1 MKLLIIEEFAE
12 YYKSKIQDAFPQ
24 LEIEAVVDEDSAEQ
38 FIQQAQIL
46 LAIKAS
52 DELISKAENLQ
63 WIQSLIS
70 GTDFFTKLPS
80 LKKEVLVTSS
90 RGIHGPQ
97 MAETTCMLML
107 ALNRNLPANF
117 ENQQRKH
124 WERWPTKLLFKKAIG
139 ILGVG
144 TIGSELARI
153 CKSFGMIVH
162 GLTTTGR
169 EIECVDHPYDSAG
182 LNQLIKRVDYLVNIL
197 PANNDTRRVIGAEQF
212 SAMKKTA
219 YYISVGRGDTVDEKA
234 LIQALQRGDIAGAGL
249 DVFAEE
255 PLPVD
260 SPLWEMNNVIIT
272 PHIGGMSDIYPD
284 QVLPN
289 ITENISRYLAGER
302 KDLLN
307 FIHWGGDHS

>member
-1 MKLLIIEEFAE
+1 MKLLIIEELAD
-12 YYKSKIQDAFPQ
+12 YYKSKLQEAFPD
-24 LEIEAVVDEDSAEQ
+24 LEIEAAIDEDSAQ
-38 FIQQAQIL
+38 QYIQQAEIL
-46 LAIKAS
+46 IAIKAS
-52 DELISKAENLQ
+52 DDLIGKAENLQ

-80 LKKEVLVTSS
+80 LNKEVLITSS

-97 MAETTCMLML
+97 MAETTCLLML
-107 ALNRNLPANF
+107 ALNRDLPANF
-117 ENQQRKH
+117 KNQERKH
-124 WERWPTKLLFKKAIG
+124 WERWPTKLLFQKEVG

-144 TIGSELARI
+144 TIGTLLARI
-153 CKSFGMIVH
+153 CKSFGMTVH

-169 EIECVDHPYDSAG
+169 DIEWVDYPYDSEG
-182 LNQLIKRVDYLVNIL
+182 LNQLIPRVDYLVNIL
-197 PANNDTRRVIGAEQF
+197 PANDSTRRAIGEEQF

-249 DVFAEE
+249 DVFVEE

-289 ITENISRYLAGER
+289 IKENISRYVAGER

-307 FIHWGGDHS
+307 FIHWGR

>member
-1 MKLLIIEEFAE
+1 MKLLILEEYAE
-12 YYKSKIQDAFPQ
+12 YYKSQIKEAFPN
-24 LEIEAVVDEDSAEQ
+24 LEIKSAVDEAAAGP
-38 FIQQAQIL
+38 FIKQAQIL
-46 LAIKAS
+46 IAIKAS
-52 DELISKAENLQ
+52 DELISKAKNLQ

-80 LKKEVLVTSS
+80 LNKDVLITSS

-97 MAETTCMLML
+97 MAETTCLLML
-107 ALNRNLPANF
+107 ALNRNLSANIK
-117 ENQQRKH
+117 NQERKH
-124 WERWPTKLLFKKAIG
+124 WQRWPTKLLYKKSVG

-169 EIECVDHPYDSAG
+169 ESEWVDYPYDSAG
-182 LNQLIKRVDYLVNIL
+182 MNKLLPRVDYLVNIL
-197 PANNDTRRVIGAEQF
+197 PASSETRKIIGAKQF
-212 SAMKKTA
+212 AEMKQTA
-219 YYISVGRGDTVDEKA
+219 FFMSVGRGDTVDEEA
-234 LIQALQRGDIAGAGL
+234 LIRALENGDIAGAGL

-255 PLPVD
+255 PLSKD
-260 SPLWEMNNVIIT
+260 SPLWNMTNVIIT

-289 ITENISRYLAGER
+289 IKENISRYMAGER
-302 KDLLN
+302 KELVN
-307 FIHWGGDHS
+307 FIDWVG

>member
-1 MKLLIIEEFAE
+1 MKLLIIEEFAD
-12 YYKSKIQDAFPQ
+12 YYKSRLQEAFPH
-24 LEIEAVVDEDSAEQ
+24 LEIEAAIDEDSAQ
-38 FIQQAQIL
+38 QYIQQAEIL
-46 LAIKAS
+46 VAIKAS
-52 DELISKAENLQ
+52 DDLIGKAENLQ

-80 LKKEVLVTSS
+80 LNKEVLITSS

-97 MAETTCMLML
+97 MAETTCLLML
-107 ALNRNLPANF
+107 ALNRDLPANF
-117 ENQQRKH
+117 KNQERKH
-124 WERWPTKLLFKKAIG
+124 WERWPTKLLFQKEVG

-144 TIGSELARI
+144 TIGTQLARI
-153 CKSFGMIVH
+153 CKTFGMIVH
-162 GLTTTGR
+162 GLTTSGR
-169 EIECVDHPYDSAG
+169 TIEWVDHPYDSAG
-182 LNQLIKRVDYLVNIL
+182 LNQLIPRVDYLVNIL
-197 PANNDTRRVIGAEQF
+197 PANNDTLKVIGSEQF

-219 YYISVGRGDTVDEKA
+219 YYISVGRGDTVDEEA

-255 PLPVD
+255 PLPAD
-260 SPLWEMNNVIIT
+260 SLLWGMNNVIIT

-289 ITENISRYLAGER
+289 IKENMSRYVAGER

-307 FIHWGGDHS
+307 FIHWGR

>member
-1 MKLLIIEEFAE
+1 MKLLIIEEFAD
-12 YYKSKIQDAFPQ
+12 YYKSKLEEAFPD
-24 LEIEAVVDEDSAEQ
+24 LEIEAATDEESAENC
-38 FIQQAQIL
+38 IEQAEIL
-46 LAIKAS
+46 VAIKAS
-52 DELISKAENLQ
+52 DGLIGRAENLK

-80 LKKEVLVTSS
+80 LRKEVLITSS

-97 MAETTCMLML
+97 MAETTCLLML
-107 ALNRNLPANF
+107 ALNRNLSANF
-117 ENQQRKH
+117 KNQERKH
-124 WERWPTKLLFKKAIG
+124 WERWPTKLLFKKEVG

-144 TIGSELARI
+144 TIGTELARI

-169 EIECVDHPYDSAG
+169 EIEWVDHPYDSGG
-182 LNQLIKRVDYLVNIL
+182 LNQLIARVDYLVNIL
-197 PANNDTRRVIGAEQF
+197 PATDGTRRAIGEEQF
-212 SAMKKTA
+212 SAMKTSA
-219 YYISVGRGDTVDEKA
+219 YYISVGRGDTVDEQA
-234 LIQALQRGDIAGAGL
+234 LIQALQSGDIAGAGL

-255 PLPVD
+255 PLPAG
-260 SPLWEMNNVIIT
+260 SPLWDMSNVIIT

-289 ITENISRYLAGER
+289 IKENISRYLAGER

-307 FIHWGGDHS
+307 FIHWGR

>member
-1 MKLLIIEEFAE
+1 MKVLILEEYAE
-12 YYKSKIQDAFPQ
+12 YYKSKIQEDFPQ
-24 LEIEAVVDEDSAEQ
+24 LEIEAAIDESSASA
-38 FIQQAQIL
+38 FIEKAQIF

-52 DELISKAENLQ
+52 DELISKAVKLQ

-80 LKKEVLVTSS
+80 LNGDVLITSS

-97 MAETTCMLML
+97 MAETTCLLML
-107 ALNRNLPANF
+107 ALNRNLSWNF
-117 ENQQRKH
+117 KNQERKH
-124 WERWPTKLLFKKAIG
+124 WERWPTQLLYQKSIG

-144 TIGSELARI
+144 TIGMELARI

-169 EIECVDHPYDSAG
+169 EIECVDYPYDSKG
-182 LNQLIKRVDYLVNIL
+182 LNKLVSQVDYLVNIL
-197 PANNDTRRVIGAEQF
+197 PATPETRKILGKEQF
-212 SAMKKTA
+212 AAMKREA
-219 YYISVGRGDTVDEKA
+219 FYISVGRGDTVDEEA
-234 LIQALQRGDIAGAGL
+234 LIEALQNKEIAGAGL

-255 PLPVD
+255 PLPKE
-260 SPLWEMNNVIIT
+260 SPLWEMPHVIVT

-289 ITENISRYLAGER
+289 IKENMSRYLAGER
-302 KDLLN
+302 IDLIN
-307 FIHWGGDHS
+307 FVDWSK

>member
-1 MKLLIIEEFAE
+1 MKVLILEEYSE
-12 YYKSKIQDAFPQ
+12 YYKNKIQEDFPQ
-24 LEIEAVVDEDSAEQ
+24 LEIGAAIDENSATD
-38 FIQQAQIL
+38 FIEQAQIL
-46 LAIKAS
+46 IAIKAS
-52 DELISKAENLQ
+52 DELISKAVNLR

-80 LKKEVLVTSS
+80 LNRDVLISSS

-97 MAETTCMLML
+97 MAETTILLML

-117 ENQQRKH
+117 KNQESKH
-124 WERWPTKLLFKKAIG
+124 WERWPTQLLYQKSIG

-144 TIGSELARI
+144 TIGTELARI

-169 EIECVDHPYDSAG
+169 EIEWVDYPYDSSG
-182 LNQLIKRVDYLVNIL
+182 LNELISRVDYLVNIL
-197 PANNDTRRVIGAEQF
+197 PATPETQKVLGLDQF
-212 SAMKKTA
+212 SSMKRTA
-219 YYISVGRGDTVDEKA
+219 YYISVGRGDTVDEEA
-234 LIQALQRGDIAGAGL
+234 LIQALRNEEIAGAGL

-255 PLPVD
+255 PLPEE
-260 SPLWEMNNVIIT
+260 SPLWNMPHVIVT

-289 ITENISRYLAGER
+289 IKENLSRYLAGER
-302 KDLLN
+302 NDLIN
-307 FIHWGGDHS
+307 FVDWSK

>member
-12 YYKSKIQDAFPQ
+12 YYKSQLQEAFPH
-24 LEIEAVVDEDSAEQ
+24 LEIEVAIDEDSAEH
-38 FIQQAQIL
+38 FIKQAQIL
-46 LAIKAS
+46 VAIKAS
-52 DELISKAENLQ
+52 DDLISKAENLQ

-80 LKKEVLVTSS
+80 LNKEVLITSS

-97 MAETTCMLML
+97 MAETTCLMML
-107 ALNRNLPANF
+107 ALNRDLPANIK
-117 ENQQRKH
+117 NQERKH
-124 WERWPTKLLFKKAIG
+124 WQRWPTKLLFQKEVG

-144 TIGSELARI
+144 TIGTQLARI

-162 GLTTTGR
+162 GLTTSGR
-169 EIECVDHPYDSAG
+169 EIEWVDHPYDSAG
-182 LNQLIKRVDYLVNIL
+182 LNQLISRVDYLVNIL
-197 PANNDTRRVIGAEQF
+197 PATVDTRRAIGPEQF

-219 YYISVGRGDTVDEKA
+219 YYISVGRGDTVDEGA
-234 LIQALQRGDIAGAGL
+234 LIQALQSGDIAGAGL
-249 DVFAEE
+249 DVFAQE

-260 SPLWEMNNVIIT
+260 SPLWEMNNVIVT

-289 ITENISRYLAGER
+289 IKENIARYLAGER
-302 KDLLN
+302 KDLIN
-307 FIHWGGDHS
+307 FIRWGM

>member
-12 YYKSKIQDAFPQ
+12 YYKSNIQEAFPD
-24 LEIEAVVDEDSAEQ
+24 LEIEAAVDENSAEQ

-46 LAIKAS
+46 IAIKAS
-52 DELISKAENLQ
+52 DELIRGAENLQ

-80 LKKEVLVTSS
+80 LNKEVLVTSS

-97 MAETTCMLML
+97 MAETTCLLML
-107 ALNRNLPANF
+107 ALNRDLPANIS
-117 ENQQRKH
+117 NQKRKQWH
-124 WERWPTKLLFKKAIG
+124 RWPTKLLLQKEVG

-144 TIGSELARI
+144 TIGTELARI
-153 CKSFGMIVH
+153 CKSFGMMVH
-162 GLTTTGR
+162 GLTTSGR

-182 LNQLIKRVDYLVNIL
+182 LNQLIARVDYLVNIL
-197 PANNDTRRVIGAEQF
+197 PATNDTRKVIGAEQF
-212 SAMKKTA
+212 SAMKKSA
-219 YYISVGRGDTVDEKA
+219 FYISVGRGDTVDEEA
-234 LIQALQRGDIAGAGL
+234 LIQALQGGEIAGAGL

-260 SPLWEMNNVIIT
+260 SPLWDMKNVIIT

-289 ITENISRYLAGER
+289 IKENISRYLAGER

-307 FIHWGGDHS
+307 YIHWGR

>member
-12 YYKSKIQDAFPQ
+12 YYKSKLQEAFPH
-24 LEIEAVVDEDSAEQ
+24 LEIEAAIDEDSAEQ
-38 FIQQAQIL
+38 FIQQAQVL
-46 LAIKAS
+46 VAIKAS
-52 DELISKAENLQ
+52 DNLISKAENLQ

-80 LKKEVLVTSS
+80 LNKEVLISSS

-97 MAETTCMLML
+97 MAETTCLLML
-107 ALNRNLPANF
+107 ALNRDLPANIK
-117 ENQQRKH
+117 NQERKH
-124 WERWPTKLLFKKAIG
+124 WQRWPTKLLFKKEVG

-144 TIGSELARI
+144 TIGTQLARI

-162 GLTTTGR
+162 GLTTSGR
-169 EIECVDHPYDSAG
+169 EIEWVDHPYDSAG
-182 LNQLIKRVDYLVNIL
+182 LNQLISRVDYLVNIL
-197 PANNDTRRVIGAEQF
+197 PATDDTRRAIGSEQF

-219 YYISVGRGDTVDEKA
+219 YYISVGRGDTVDEGA
-234 LIQALQRGDIAGAGL
+234 LIQALQSGDIAGAGL
-249 DVFAEE
+249 DVFAQE

-260 SPLWEMNNVIIT
+260 SPLWEMKNVIVT

-289 ITENISRYLAGER
+289 IKENISRYLAGER
-302 KDLLN
+302 KDLIN
-307 FIHWGGDHS
+307 FINWGR

>member
-1 MKLLIIEEFAE
+1 MKVLILEEYAE
-12 YYKSKIQDAFPQ
+12 YYKNKIQEEFPQ
-24 LEIEAVVDEDSAEQ
+24 LEIEATIDENSASD
-38 FIQQAQIL
+38 FIEQAQIL
-46 LAIKAS
+46 IAIKAS
-52 DELISKAENLQ
+52 DELISKAVNLQ

-80 LKKEVLVTSS
+80 LKRDVLISSS

-97 MAETTCMLML
+97 MAETTILLML

-117 ENQQRKH
+117 KNQESRH
-124 WERWPTKLLFKKAIG
+124 WERWPTQLLYQKSIG

-144 TIGSELARI
+144 TIGTELARI

-169 EIECVDHPYDSAG
+169 EIEWVDYPYDSNG
-182 LNQLIKRVDYLVNIL
+182 LNKLISRVDYLVNIL
-197 PANNDTRRVIGAEQF
+197 PATPETRKALGMDQF
-212 SAMKKTA
+212 MSMKRTA
-219 YYISVGRGDTVDEKA
+219 YYISVGRGDTVDEAA
-234 LIQALQRGDIAGAGL
+234 LIQALRNKEIAGAGL

-255 PLPVD
+255 PLPVE
-260 SPLWEMNNVIIT
+260 SPLWEMPRVIVT

-289 ITENISRYLAGER
+289 IKENLSRYLAGER
-302 KDLLN
+302 TDLIN
-307 FIHWGGDHS
+307 FVDWST

>member
-12 YYKSKIQDAFPQ
+12 YYKSKLQEAFPE
-24 LEIEAVVDEDSAEQ
+24 LEIDAAIDEDSADQ
-38 FIQQAQIL
+38 YIRQADIL
-46 LAIKAS
+46 VAIKAS
-52 DELISKAENLQ
+52 DNLIGKAENLQ
-63 WIQSLIS
+63 WVQSLIS

-80 LKKEVLVTSS
+80 LNKDVLITSS

-97 MAETTCMLML
+97 MAETTCLLML

-117 ENQQRKH
+117 KNQERKQ
-124 WERWPTKLLFKKAIG
+124 WQRWPTKLLLNKEVG

-144 TIGSELARI
+144 TIGTQLARI

-162 GLTTTGR
+162 GLTTSGR
-169 EIECVDHPYDSAG
+169 NIEWVDHSYDSAG
-182 LNQLIKRVDYLVNIL
+182 LNHLITRVDYLVNIL
-197 PANNDTRRVIGAEQF
+197 PANDETRRAIGSEQF

-234 LIQALQRGDIAGAGL
+234 LIQALQSGDIAGAGL

-260 SPLWEMNNVIIT
+260 SPLWDMNNVIIT

-289 ITENISRYLAGER
+289 IKENIARYLAGER

-307 FIHWGGDHS
+307 FIHWGR

>member
-12 YYKSKIQDAFPQ
+12 YYKSKIEEAFPH
-24 LEIEAVVDEDSAEQ
+24 LEIEAAIDEDFAEQ

-46 LAIKAS
+46 IAIKAS
-52 DELISKAENLQ
+52 DDLINKAENLQ

-80 LKKEVLVTSS
+80 LNKDVLITSS

-97 MAETTCMLML
+97 MAETTCLLML
-107 ALNRNLPANF
+107 ALNRNLSANLK
-117 ENQQRKH
+117 NQESKH
-124 WERWPTKLLFKKAIG
+124 WERWPTKLLYKKEIG

-144 TIGSELARI
+144 TIGKELARI

-169 EIECVDHPYDSAG
+169 EIEWVDHPYNSAG
-182 LNQLIKRVDYLVNIL
+182 LNELLTKVDYLVNIL
-197 PANNDTRRVIGAEQF
+197 PATPKTRKVFGKEQF
-212 SAMKKTA
+212 AAMKQTA
-219 YYISVGRGDTVDEKA
+219 YFISVGRGSTVDEEA
-234 LIQALQRGDIAGAGL
+234 LIQALQNGEIAGAGL

-255 PLPVD
+255 PLPEG
-260 SPLWEMNNVIIT
+260 SPLWHMANVIVT

-289 ITENISRYLAGER
+289 IKENISRYLAGER
-302 KDLLN
+302 KELIN
-307 FIHWGGDHS
+307 FIDWVR